1 MTDEQFQQ
9 LISTIE
15 QSNQTHWWE
24 YIIDALIAAIAALVV
39 TYSVE
44 SYRDYSKSKA
54 TYHNLRQIQVSVEK
68 ANKLILDEI
77 EEIKS
82 DTKLLKNTD
91 GVKKINSYYGIL
103 IDQLRMAR
111 TFLIDYEKYNSFF
124 VYTLDKLISNTE
136 AQNEEIVQFLMLNS
150 IEDYNYNFSP
160 SVNYDLILE
169 QYSIFK
175 SDFKYLSMIL
185 RQIKI
190 FFSK

>member
-1 MTDEQFQQ
+1 MTDAQFQQ
-9 LISTIE
+9 LIFTIE

-24 YIIDALIAAIAALVV
+24 YIIDALIATIAALVV

-44 SYRDYSKSKA
+44 SYRDYSKSKV
-54 TYHNLRQIQVSVEK
+54 TYHNLRQIQISVER

-77 EEIKS
+77 EEIKA

-91 GVKKINSYYGIL
+91 GAKKINSYYGIL

-175 SDFKYLSMIL
+175 SDFKYFKIIL
-185 RQIKI
+185 HKIKM

>member
-1 MTDEQFQQ
+1 MTEDQFQQ

-24 YIIDALIAAIAALVV
+24 YIIDALIATIAALVV

-44 SYRDYSKSKA
+44 SYRDYSKSKV
-54 TYHNLRQIQVSVEK
+54 TYHNLRQIQISVER

-77 EEIKS
+77 EEIKA

-175 SDFKYLSMIL
+175 SDFKYFKIIFHK
-185 RQIKI
+185 IKM

>member
-1 MTDEQFQQ
+1 
-9 LISTIE
+9 
-15 QSNQTHWWE
+15 
-24 YIIDALIAAIAALVV
+24 
-39 TYSVE
+39 
-44 SYRDYSKSKA
+44 
-54 TYHNLRQIQVSVEK
+54 
-68 ANKLILDEI
+68 
-77 EEIKS
+77 
-82 DTKLLKNTD
+82 
-91 GVKKINSYYGIL
+91 
-103 IDQLRMAR
+103 MAR

-175 SDFKYLSMIL
+175 SDFKYFKIIL
-185 RQIKI
+185 HKIKM